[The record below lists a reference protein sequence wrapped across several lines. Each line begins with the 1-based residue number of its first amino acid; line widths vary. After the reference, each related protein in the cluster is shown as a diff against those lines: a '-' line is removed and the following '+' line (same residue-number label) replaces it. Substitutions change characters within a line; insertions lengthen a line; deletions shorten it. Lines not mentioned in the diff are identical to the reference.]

1 MEHEIEIYLKAKE
14 RLLKLKENKAKAM
27 YAFVEKNINP
37 LVFDT
42 LNLGDLSM
50 LDKEFEL
57 SYGSYDE
64 SINSACMQ
72 KEQAEDGIIQE
83 VIRQGK
89 TMFQNMIDQYLAS
102 EVEDKTRLKNELIEM
117 VISMESER

>member
-1 MEHEIEIYLKAKE
+1 
-14 RLLKLKENKAKAM
+14 
-27 YAFVEKNINP
+27 
-37 LVFDT
+37 
-42 LNLGDLSM
+42 M

-102 EVEDKTRLKNELIEM
+102 EGEDKTRLKNELIEM

>member
-1 MEHEIEIYLKAKE
+1 MEHKIEIYLKAKE

-27 YAFVEKNINP
+27 DAFVEKNINP

-102 EVEDKTRLKNELIEM
+102 EGEDKTRLKNELIEM

>member
-27 YAFVEKNINP
+27 DAFVEKNINP

-102 EVEDKTRLKNELIEM
+102 EGEDKTRLKNELIEM

>member
-27 YAFVEKNINP
+27 DAFVEKNINP

-102 EVEDKTRLKNELIEM
+102 EGEDKTRLKNEPIEM